1 MTRPAAVRRT
11 SPRAPVGRQ
20 KGDSIMSK
28 AALSL
33 AIIALALPLFAAAPA
48 QAQNARTWVSGT
60 GDNNSATCSRTAPCK
75 SFATALAHTTAG
87 GEINCLDP
95 GSFGEVGINK
105 SITIS
110 CEAGTAG
117 IVAPGGTAGIVID
130 AAATDVVT
138 LRGLDID
145 GQGTGGSGIVITSAR
160 SVHVEKCT
168 IRNFRFS
175 DFSAGII
182 IQFTSATIFLFA
194 ADTVISD
201 NGLGVGLFSSG
212 GYKVASLKNVT
223 ITGSTH
229 VGLNVASSN
238 VYVNVTKS
246 IISGTGGSAV
256 LTDAAGAT
264 ANVDRSTIANNGFGV
279 AADASGSTI
288 RISGN
293 NIYNNSTGFLIAGG
307 AFIQSDGTN
316 NTGGS
321 NGGVTVPNAAL
332 TKN

>member
-1 MTRPAAVRRT
+1 MRKF
-11 SPRAPVGRQ
+11 SIRQ
-20 KGDSIMSK
+20 I
-28 AALSL
+28 ALSL
-33 AIIALALPLFAAAPA
+33 AVIALALPFFAAAPA
-48 QAQNARTWVSGT
+48 QAQASRTWVSGT
-60 GDNNSATCSRTAPCK
+60 GDDANPCSRTAPCRT
-75 SFATALAHTTAG
+75 FQGALTAGKTAPG
-87 GEINCLDP
+87 GEINCLDA
-95 GSFGEVGINK
+95 GDFGRV
-105 SITIS
+105 SITFSLTIS
-110 CEAGTAG
+110 CSAGTAG
-117 IVAPGGTAGIVID
+117 ILAGGGTGIVIN

-145 GQGTGGSGIVITSAR
+145 GQGTGSNGIVITSAR

-201 NGLGVGLFSSG
+201 NGAGIIFFSSG
-212 GYKVASLKNVT
+212 GFKVASLKNVT

-256 LTDAAGAT
+256 LADAAGAT
-264 ANVDRSTIANNGFGV
+264 ANIDRSTIANNGYGV
-279 AADASGSTI
+279 AAVASGSTI

-307 AFIQSDGTN
+307 AFIQSDLTN

>member
-1 MTRPAAVRRT
+1 MTRPAAVRPT
-11 SPRAPVGRQ
+11 SPQAPVGRQ

-168 IRNFRFS
+168 IRNFRFN
-175 DFSAGII
+175 SAAAGM
-182 IQFTSATIFLFA
+182 ATNAPNTILLFV

-201 NGLGVGLFSSG
+201 NTYGVLLTSSG
-212 GYKVASLKNVT
+212 GFKVASLK
-223 ITGSTH
+223 
-229 VGLNVASSN
+229 
-238 VYVNVTKS
+238 K
-246 IISGTGGSAV
+246 
-256 LTDAAGAT
+256 
-264 ANVDRSTIANNGFGV
+264 
-279 AADASGSTI
+279 
-288 RISGN
+288 
-293 NIYNNSTGFLIAGG
+293 
-307 AFIQSDGTN
+307 
-316 NTGGS
+316 
-321 NGGVTVPNAAL
+321 
-332 TKN
+332 

>member
-1 MTRPAAVRRT
+1 MRQAA
-11 SPRAPVGRQ
+11 P
-20 KGDSIMSK
+20 
-28 AALSL
+28 SL
-33 AIIALALPLFAAAPA
+33 AIIGLALPLLAASPAEA
-48 QAQNARTWVSGT
+48 QAARTWVSGT
-60 GDNNSATCSRTAPCK
+60 GDDANPCSRTAPCRT
-75 SFATALAHTTAG
+75 FQGALTAGKTAPG
-87 GEINCLDP
+87 GEINCLDAGDFAP
-95 GSFGEVGINK
+95 VSDFGAV
-105 SITIS
+105 SITFSLTIS
-110 CEAGTAG
+110 CAAGTAG
-117 IVAPGGTAGIVID
+117 ILAGGGTGIVIN
-130 AAATDVVT
+130 AATTDVVT

-145 GQGTGGSGIVITSAR
+145 GQGTGGNGIVIESAR

-182 IQFTSATIFLFA
+182 TEFTSATIFLFA

-201 NGLGVGLFSSG
+201 NGAGLNLRGSG
-212 GYKVASLKNVT
+212 GFKVASLKNVT

-229 VGLNVASSN
+229 VGLLVPSSN

-246 IISGTGGSAV
+246 IISGSGGSAV
-256 LTDAAGAT
+256 LTNASGAT
-264 ANVDRSTIANNGFGV
+264 VNVDRSTIANNGFGP
-279 AADASGSTI
+279 AALASGSTI

-293 NIYNNSTGFLIAGG
+293 NIYNNSTGFFIAAG

-321 NGGVTVPNAAL
+321 NGGATVPNAPL